1 MIFRATIALLLAFM
15 LLTAN
20 SCSKESRFIPS
31 AKIRKGNFKVTIS
44 EEGEI
49 KAKRSVIVTT
59 PNSLKGSA
67 KVVKI
72 VPEGT
77 IVKKGDFIL
86 QMDSEEIL
94 QAIET
99 IQNDL
104 NVLKAELDKST
115 ANHKFAI
122 KQMELKLE
130 NADTRYKM
138 AQMRLKQIEYES
150 SAKQEEEKLSFK
162 LAENDFI
169 ETKEGMVLQ
178 KIINS
183 TERSAL
189 LSRYRQM
196 EIRLQRKVEEGRDLI
211 ITAPEDGLVV
221 YAKIWKGDK
230 MAKLQIG
237 DSPWKGQSLIELPD
251 MSEMEVE
258 TVVDEVDIARLKK
271 GMKADIILDAYRN
284 TPFNGEIVDI
294 SSLARQSN
302 EGFERNVFDV
312 TVKITKSDERL
323 KPGMTSLCSI
333 IVAEYKDAVYIP
345 IESIFVKDSLSFVFI
360 KKGLSYSKKS
370 IKILDK
376 NDTHAVVSGITEKDG
391 EVLLANPEENA
402 EAAEQN

>member
-1 MIFRATIALLLAFM
+1 MIFRATIALLLAFL

-20 SCSKESRFIPS
+20 SCSKESSFIPS

-104 NVLKAELDKST
+104 NVLKAELDKSA
-115 ANHKFAI
+115 ANHKFSI

-169 ETKEGMVLQ
+169 ETKEGLALQ

-196 EIRLQRKVEEGRDLI
+196 EIRLKRKVQEGEDLI

-230 MAKLQIG
+230 LAKLQIG

-271 GMKADIILDAYRN
+271 GMKADILLDAYRN
-284 TPFNGEIVDI
+284 TPFAGQIIDI
-294 SSLARQSN
+294 SSLARQNN

-312 TVKITKSDERL
+312 TIKILKPDEKL

-333 IVAEYKDAVYIP
+333 IVAEYQDAVYIP
-345 IESIFVKDSLSFVFI
+345 IESIFALDSQSFVFV
-360 KKGLSYSKKS
+360 KKGLSYSKKN
-370 IKILDK
+370 IKIIDK
-376 NDTHAVVSGITEKDG
+376 NDTHAAVTGITENDG
-391 EVLLANPEENA
+391 EVLLANPEDSGSDNKKP
-402 EAAEQN
+402 

>member
-1 MIFRATIALLLAFM
+1 MFFRLTILLLLTLL

-20 SCSKESRFIPS
+20 SCSKESSFIPT
-31 AKIRKGNFKVTIS
+31 AKIRRGSLKVTIS

-49 KAKRSVIVTT
+49 KAKRSIIVTT

-77 IVKKGDFIL
+77 VVKKGDFIL
-86 QMDSEEIL
+86 QMDSEEIQ

-115 ANHKFAI
+115 ANHKFSI

-130 NADTRYKM
+130 NAETRYKM

-196 EIRLQRKVEEGRDLI
+196 EIRLQRKVDEGRDLI

-302 EGFERNVFDV
+302 ERFERNVFDV

-360 KKGLSYSKKS
+360 KEGLSYSKKS

-391 EVLLANPEENA
+391 EVLLANPEESAVTA
-402 EAAEQN
+402 EKN